1 MLSYGVKLSN
11 RVIKLSNND
20 IFDLYTD
27 YLISS
32 THSTSSV
39 TTGLA
44 TSVNLSRIL
53 DGEISHDRITRFLSD
68 KEFNSKDLW
77 KLVKR
82 KVRDIETEDGVLIFD
97 DSVEEKRYTDE
108 NELICW
114 HWDHTIG
121 KAVKGVNQLSLVY
134 YSKDITIPVGLEFV
148 RKTEFKL
155 DKKTDK
161 MKRYSLKDKNEYLR
175 DMLLISK
182 TNNIVYKYVMTDS
195 WYFNAK
201 NLNFIKSTLEKYFI
215 MAYKETVHL
224 FLSKEDRAKKLNID
238 VNSLKDN
245 DLITVYINEVEFP
258 LKFSKH
264 VLKDQDGIE
273 KELYLK
279 DQLLPEYSDADKM
292 GYKKEQITWCQENE
306 GYMWRYFIENKMLYD
321 TDQKLIPRF
330 ISRER
335 GSQVS

>member
-27 YLISS
+27 YLIAS
-32 THSTSSV
+32 
-39 TTGLA
+39 TGLA
-44 TSVNLSRIL
+44 TSVSLSKIL
-53 DGEISHDRITRFLSD
+53 DGEISHDRITRFLSN
-68 KEFNSKDLW
+68 KEFSSKDLW
-77 KLVKR
+77 KLVKK

-134 YSKDITIPVGLEFV
+134 YSKDTTIPVGLEFV
-148 RKTEFKL
+148 RKTEFKP

-182 TNNIVYKYVMTDS
+182 TNNIIYKYIMTDS
-195 WYFNAK
+195 WYFNSK
-201 NLNFIKSTLEKYFI
+201 NINFIKLTLEKYFI

-224 FLSKEDRAKKLNID
+224 FLSKEDRAKKLNIN
-238 VNSLKDN
+238 V
-245 DLITVYINEVEFP
+245 I
-258 LKFSKH
+258 
-264 VLKDQDGIE
+264 
-273 KELYLK
+273 
-279 DQLLPEYSDADKM
+279 
-292 GYKKEQITWCQENE
+292 
-306 GYMWRYFIENKMLYD
+306 
-321 TDQKLIPRF
+321 
-330 ISRER
+330 
-335 GSQVS
+335 